1 MSRVHFIMVAQLPG
15 SGGHTDVLP
24 LSRAKTIGLA
34 VFAVAAGAALLA
46 FGLIILAGL
55 VVAGTVVGGGAML
68 FHRITGRWPKFL
80 RVSTQVWTIG
90 DHGAGRAVPGLD
102 PSKEV
107 FPTSPDRRSLPD
119 SDEPERR
126 D

>member
-1 MSRVHFIMVAQLPG
+1 MVAQLPG
-15 SGGHTDVLP
+15 SGEPAQVLP

-34 VFAVAAGAALLA
+34 VFALAAGALLLA

-55 VVAGTVVGGGAML
+55 VVAGTVVGGGGML
-68 FHRITGRWPKFL
+68 YHRITGRWPRFL
-80 RVSTQVWTIG
+80 RVSTHVWTIG
-90 DHGAGRAVPGLD
+90 DQGAGRGVPGLD

-107 FPTSPDRRSLPD
+107 FPGSREQRSLPD
-119 SDEPERR
+119 SADSKPR

>member
-1 MSRVHFIMVAQLPG
+1 M
-15 SGGHTDVLP
+15 LP

-34 VFAVAAGAALLA
+34 VFALAAGALLLA
-46 FGLIILAGL
+46 FGLIILAAL
-55 VVAGTVVGGGAML
+55 AVAGTVVGGGAML
-68 FHRITGRWPKFL
+68 YHRITGRWPGFL

-90 DHGAGRAVPGLD
+90 DQGARRAVPGLD

-107 FPTSPDRRSLPD
+107 FPTSPDQRLLPD
-119 SDEPERR
+119 SDDSQRR

>member
-1 MSRVHFIMVAQLPG
+1 MVAQLPG
-15 SGGHTDVLP
+15 PGGHTRVMP

-34 VFAVAAGAALLA
+34 VLALAAGAALLA

-55 VVAGTVVGGGAML
+55 AVAGTVVGGGAML
-68 FHRITGRWPKFL
+68 FHRITGRWPGFL

-90 DHGAGRAVPGLD
+90 DQGASRAVPGLD

-107 FPTSPDRRSLPD
+107 FPASPDRRFLPD
-119 SDEPERR
+119 SDDPERR

>member
-1 MSRVHFIMVAQLPG
+1 MVAQLPG
-15 SGGHTDVLP
+15 SGGHTEVLP

-34 VFAVAAGAALLA
+34 VFALAAGAALLA
-46 FGLIILAGL
+46 FGLIILAAL
-55 VVAGTVVGGGAML
+55 AVAGTLVGGGAML

-80 RVSTQVWTIG
+80 HVSTHVWTIG
-90 DHGAGRAVPGLD
+90 DQRAGQAVPGLD

-107 FPTSPDRRSLPD
+107 FPTSPDRRLLPD

>member
-1 MSRVHFIMVAQLPG
+1 MVTRLPG
-15 SGGHTDVLP
+15 SGGHTQLMP

-34 VFAVAAGAALLA
+34 VLALAAGAALLA

-55 VVAGTVVGGGAML
+55 AVAGAVVGGGAML

-80 RVSTQVWTIG
+80 RVSTHVWTIG
-90 DHGAGRAVPGLD
+90 DQGTGRAVPGLD

-107 FPTSPDRRSLPD
+107 FPTSPDQRLPRD
-119 SDEPERR
+119 SDDAERR